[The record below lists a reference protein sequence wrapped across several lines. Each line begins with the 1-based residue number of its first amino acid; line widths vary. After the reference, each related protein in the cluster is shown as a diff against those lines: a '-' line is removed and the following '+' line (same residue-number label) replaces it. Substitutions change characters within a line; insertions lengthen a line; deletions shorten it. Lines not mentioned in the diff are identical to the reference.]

1 MEEEQSK
8 ILEINLISAQGL
20 KPPSSKPRQFHT
32 YALVWINSSTKLRS
46 QIDRV
51 GGLNPTWN
59 DRFLFKVSSSFLSSD
74 TSGVSVEIYAV
85 GLLRDSLIGT
95 VRFLLSNL
103 SLSLSSPVDTPSF
116 SALQIRRPSSGRC
129 HGVLNIGATAI
140 EASDFA
146 AWKGESAIGYRDL
159 MGNGGSKT
167 DRRRRLRSSDRVS
180 SKDSISSMVEDRE
193 DGSCCY
199 ESDGTESTTS
209 TSSNASA
216 VLKDLSKLQVMAGNS
231 HLRASSD
238 GGLFCGLMMQRRLRF
253 CMSDPNLRDSDYGS
267 EKEN

>member
-95 VRFLLSNL
+95 
-103 SLSLSSPVDTPSF
+103 
-116 SALQIRRPSSGRC
+116 IRRPSSGRC